1 MEGAQSESADDQIR
15 IVAGID
21 AEIAVVN
28 AAAEN
33 RGLLRDTNDAI
44 AVFDDARKSRAGI
57 QPVSE
62 GELFIKQVE
71 PTRWLRQ
78 V

>member
-44 AVFDDARKSRAGI
+44 AVFDDTRKSRARI

-62 GELFIKQVE
+62 VELFIKQVE